1 MRRQLIIFLFSF
13 SFSFLFAQS
22 CLFAEEG
29 VNLDACIWT
38 NYQYIKSN
46 DTCQNTFSLRNAFLG
61 FTKNINKYLTA
72 RIYLDVGD
80 ILGKPAYD
88 LYCALKKSPWEIRI
102 GQFKQFLGMEMLL
115 PPPKLDFIEY
125 SLIGKYRAPVNP
137 RDVGLLL
144 IYREERAELAFAC
157 VNGTGKNVLKDDNRW
172 KDLSGRLA
180 LRQKDLLFG
189 GNFYYGKLGKDD
201 SLKGYERWGLELGV
215 KTPLELASEFL
226 FLEDTLKGKGFY
238 FALIYRQKR
247 YEPLFRYDWLEYNKV
262 IKKFYTLGINFIPL
276 KEKLKLA
283 LNYIWQDKKI
293 WRILSQLQ
301 IAY

>member
-1 MRRQLIIFLFSF
+1 MRRLAITFFLSL
-13 SFSFLFAQS
+13 SLLLAQS

-38 NYQYIKSN
+38 NYKYIKFN

-61 FTKNINKYLTA
+61 FTKNINKYLAA

-88 LYCALKKSPWEIRI
+88 LYCALKPGRWEIRV

-115 PPPKLDFIEY
+115 PPPKLDFIDY

-144 IYREERAELAFAC
+144 IYREEKSEIAFAC
-157 VNGTGKNVLKDDNRW
+157 VNGTGKNVLKDDNNW

-180 LRQKDLLFG
+180 LRQKDLLLG
-189 GNFYYGKLGKDD
+189 GNFYYGKLGKET
-201 SLKGYERWGLELGV
+201 LKKYERWGLELGI
-215 KTPLELASEFL
+215 KTPLELSSEFL
-226 FLEDTLKGKGFY
+226 FLKDTLEGKGFY
-238 FALIYRQKR
+238 TAFVYRQKR
-247 YEPLFRYDWLEYNKV
+247 YEPLFRYDWLEYNNLIQKS
-262 IKKFYTLGINFIPL
+262 YTLGINFIPL

-283 LNYIWQDKKI
+283 LNYIWQDKKN